1 MWPFLP
7 KKCNCPTTPT
17 NPNTNCNHNGLYAK
31 DLVYQGVDIPCA
43 EIYSGMDMS
52 EVLQRLDYYVCG
64 IGFTQQVLDIIQEN
78 PQEFNDFIVLVNG
91 AINCE
96 TINACGP
103 VPTTTTTSTTEVI
116 VTTTTSTSD
125 SNTTTT
131 TTTNQLTTTT
141 TTTNLITTTT
151 TTVLEPTTTTTTT
164 EIILTESLIS
174 SVSNMTDACPETVDT
189 TCYVSNVGGLPGLQ
203 VVTTASVVYLDSLG
217 TTTFIGDGDYYK
229 IQVSGSS
236 LFTSSTVDSFGV
248 VGTIVSICP

>member
-43 EIYSGMDMS
+43 EIYSGMNMS

-78 PQEFNDFIVLVNG
+78 PQEFNEFITLVNG

-116 VTTTTSTSD
+116 VTTTTTVFP
-125 SNTTTT
+125 TTTST
-131 TTTNQLTTTT
+131 TTDELTTTT
-141 TTTNLITTTT
+141 TTTLVPLTTTT
-151 TTVLEPTTTTTTT
+151 TTSGLGPMTTTTTTT
-164 EIILTESLIS
+164 DDVITYESFRSSSSDSVNACSLELTEPTYIIGFYSKVSDNIS
-174 SVSNMTDACPETVDT
+174 GIPGFN
-189 TCYVSNVGGLPGLQ
+189 GGLQYWKVKRNIDAIP
-203 VVTTASVVYLDSLG
+203 ASVLIDTNGNILS
-217 TTTFIGDGDYYK
+217 I
-229 IQVSGSS
+229 
-236 LFTSSTVDSFGV
+236 SF
-248 VGTIVSICP
+248 CP